1 MRGNCVS
8 NVDNSSGTVEKVL
21 EMVDT
26 LGETVDMLSKTVD
39 KAGGSCL
46 PRAKHVQTF
55 FKFRRISEK
64 YSQLGLT

>member
-21 EMVDT
+21 ERVDT
-26 LGETVDMLSKTVD
+26 LAETVDMLSKTVD
-39 KAGGSCL
+39 KAGGHVSL
-46 PRAKHVQTF
+46 AKHVQTF
-55 FKFRRISEK
+55 FKFRRVSEK